1 MRNLDDDIELEN
13 YLRDFQPVAPRP
25 LPSVRKHEHL
35 YQPGPSYSPALSW
48 CWRSSQSEIPGG
60 RNRARAR
67 AATRAATVRRQRASR
82 RAHRW
87 KPKRWRLR
95 QGDEALES
103 ALARSS
109 KVALPR
115 VDRPDTALNVLSGE

>member
-25 LPSVRKHEHL
+25 LPSVRKRERL
-35 YQPGPSYSPALSW
+35 VWAVVFAGALLILAVFAIRNPWRTQPRQVRAVRDAQQSVANVQASALTVGNLS
-48 CWRSSQSEIPGG
+48 
-60 RNRARAR
+60 
-67 AATRAATVRRQRASR
+67 AAAQ
-82 RAHRW
+82 
-87 KPKRWRLR
+87 